1 MKILIATMKMG
12 IGGAETHIIEL
23 CRALVSHRHSVTVA
37 SAGGCLAA
45 ELKKIGVTHVT
56 LPLNKKDPIS
66 LLRSRRA
73 LKRLIGDEKFNIV
86 HAHARIPAF
95 VCEPICRKLDVRFVT
110 TAHYDFKVNAV
121 LKLLTR
127 WGEHTFAVSEDISR
141 YLEKNYR
148 IERRNISLVPNGI
161 DIEKFARNDDIG
173 ANVRRSLGARGKK
186 LVVHVSRLDRA
197 VSHCAEEFIGAADKI
212 SSEREDVMFVV
223 VGGGD
228 AFDEMKEKAD
238 RVNERRGRR
247 VIWLTG
253 AVSDVRPYLFAA
265 DVFVGPSRAALEAMA
280 SGLPVV
286 ISGSEGHLGELTREN
301 YDYALETNL
310 CCRSSELP
318 TAAALCGCITDM
330 LGKSAADIRAL
341 ILLQNELL
349 GNYTVEKMTDIYE
362 REYARISKIKTK
374 TRPAAV
380 ICGYY
385 GYGNAGDRAMMFA
398 LVEGL
403 RRSREAA
410 PLCIMSARPRKTAR
424 ECVCDSVHRYD
435 IFAVRRRIK
444 EAGVLIFGGGNLLQ
458 DQTSRRSLWYYLF
471 IIGMAKRLGAK
482 VIVYANGIGP
492 LGKNSVASVTR
503 ALSAADYVSLRD
515 AASYNFCVS
524 HGIKATL
531 SADPAFLLET
541 GALPDT
547 RGGYFVVV
555 PRKTRAED
563 FWALCA
569 LTRWASEKYSLRP
582 LVISMYPSQD
592 GSVARALA
600 KATDALIIEEG
611 VTDFGILYS
620 ALAGAEFVIGAR
632 LHSLV
637 CAAVAGCPPIA
648 ARNEKNAA
656 FMKGL
661 RLEYCYLQ
669 SFYNGRDVI
678 EKVMQNPEIVR
689 RSLTAASWK
698 LRTLAEKDME
708 NVVNLIFG

>member
-23 CRALVSHRHSVTVA
+23 CRSLVSHRHSVTVV
-37 SAGGCLAA
+37 SAGGCLVP
-45 ELKKIGVTHVT
+45 ELKKYGARHVT
-56 LPLNKKDPIS
+56 LPLDKKDPIS
-66 LLRSRRA
+66 LLRSRRE
-73 LKRLIGDEKFNIV
+73 LKRLIKEEKFNIV

-110 TAHYDFKVNAV
+110 TAHYDFKVNTI
-121 LKLLTR
+121 LKALTR

-161 DIEKFARNDDIG
+161 DMEKFVRDDNIG
-173 ANVRRSLGARGKK
+173 ANMRRSLGARGKK

-212 SSEREDVMFVV
+212 SAEREDVMFVV

-228 AFDEMKEKAD
+228 TFDEVKERAD
-238 RVNERRGRR
+238 RINERRGRR

-253 AVSDVRPYLFAA
+253 SVSDVRPYLCAA

-280 SGLPVV
+280 AWLPVV

-301 YDYALETNL
+301 FDFALETNL

-318 TAAALCGCITDM
+318 TAEILCGCIIDM
-330 LGKSAADIRAL
+330 IEKSGADTRAL
-341 ILLQNELL
+341 ISLQNELL
-349 GNYTVEKMTDIYE
+349 ENYTVEKMVDIYE
-362 REYARISKIKTK
+362 REYERIAKIRTK
-374 TRPAAV
+374 MRPAAV

-398 LVEGL
+398 LVDGL
-403 RRSREAA
+403 RRAREAA
-410 PLCIMSARPRKTAR
+410 PLCIMSAQPRKTAR
-424 ECVCDSVHRYD
+424 ECVVDSVNRYNV
-435 IFAVRRRIK
+435 FAVRRRIK
-444 EAGVLIFGGGNLLQ
+444 QAGALIFGGGNLLQ

-471 IIGMAKRLGAK
+471 IINMAKRLGAK

-492 LGKNSVASVTR
+492 LGKESIGKVTR
-503 ALSAADYVSLRD
+503 ALACADYVSLRD
-515 AASYNFCVS
+515 AASYNFCIR
-524 HGIKATL
+524 HGIAATL
-531 SADPAFLLET
+531 AADPAFLLDT
-541 GALPDT
+541 GSAPEK
-547 RGGYFVVV
+547 RGGYFAVV
-555 PRKTRAED
+555 PKKTSNEE
-563 FWALCA
+563 FYSLCS

-582 LVISMYPSQD
+582 LVISMCPSQD
-592 GSVARALA
+592 GDVARSLA

-620 ALAGAEFVIGAR
+620 ALAGAEFVVGAR

-648 ARNEKNAA
+648 ARNEKNEA

-661 RLEYCYLQ
+661 RLEYCYLN
-669 SFYNGRDVI
+669 SYERGRAVI
-678 EKVMQNPEIVR
+678 ENVMQNPEIVR
-689 RSLTAASWK
+689 RSLAVTSWK
-698 LRTLAEKDME
+698 FRALAEKDME
-708 NVVNLIFG
+708 NVANIIFG

>member
-23 CRALVSHRHSVTVA
+23 CRALVSHRHGVTVA

-265 DVFVGPSRAALEAMA
+265 DVVVGPSRAALEAMA

-362 REYARISKIKTK
+362 REYARIS
-374 TRPAAV
+374 
-380 ICGYY
+380 
-385 GYGNAGDRAMMFA
+385 
-398 LVEGL
+398 
-403 RRSREAA
+403 
-410 PLCIMSARPRKTAR
+410 
-424 ECVCDSVHRYD
+424 
-435 IFAVRRRIK
+435 
-444 EAGVLIFGGGNLLQ
+444 
-458 DQTSRRSLWYYLF
+458 
-471 IIGMAKRLGAK
+471 
-482 VIVYANGIGP
+482 
-492 LGKNSVASVTR
+492 
-503 ALSAADYVSLRD
+503 
-515 AASYNFCVS
+515 
-524 HGIKATL
+524 
-531 SADPAFLLET
+531 
-541 GALPDT
+541 
-547 RGGYFVVV
+547 
-555 PRKTRAED
+555 
-563 FWALCA
+563 
-569 LTRWASEKYSLRP
+569 
-582 LVISMYPSQD
+582 
-592 GSVARALA
+592 
-600 KATDALIIEEG
+600 
-611 VTDFGILYS
+611 
-620 ALAGAEFVIGAR
+620 
-632 LHSLV
+632 
-637 CAAVAGCPPIA
+637 
-648 ARNEKNAA
+648 
-656 FMKGL
+656 
-661 RLEYCYLQ
+661 
-669 SFYNGRDVI
+669 
-678 EKVMQNPEIVR
+678 
-689 RSLTAASWK
+689 
-698 LRTLAEKDME
+698 
-708 NVVNLIFG
+708 